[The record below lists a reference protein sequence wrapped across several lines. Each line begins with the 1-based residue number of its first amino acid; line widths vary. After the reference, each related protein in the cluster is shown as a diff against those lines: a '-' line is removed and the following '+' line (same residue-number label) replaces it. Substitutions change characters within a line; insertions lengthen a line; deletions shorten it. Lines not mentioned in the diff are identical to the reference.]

1 MADDGAIYPAWPT
14 LARLTLALA
23 LGLFVGIERERR
35 RKEAGLRT
43 FAFAALIGAL
53 GGLLGSPFSE
63 IALALLGVLIAFLN
77 IETLRTGEG
86 AEITTSAALVVT
98 GFAGLLAG
106 QGHRFTP
113 MAAAIMTAGL
123 LAWKEPLAGFST
135 ALTEAEFRSAVLLAI
150 LAFVIYPVLPRGT
163 IDPWHVVEPRSAWVT
178 VILIAGLGFTNYVLL
193 KIYGARGIE
202 LTGFLGGLVNSTATA
217 TELAQRVR
225 ESGGAFAEAA
235 YRGIVLSTAAML
247 LRNAVILGA
256 LAPAALLAA
265 ALPLTL
271 MFVVAAGAALRRAGP
286 ASAAATGTDE
296 PLPSLTSPFS
306 PFAALQFGLLFLALQ
321 VAGDLAQRMLG
332 YAGLL
337 AVSAVGGLVSSA
349 SAVGAAANAA
359 ATHASPPHVAGWAT
373 VIASLMSA
381 CVTLPIVA
389 RVASNRALVRRVSLV
404 LGLAAVAGAAGA
416 AIQLAASAW

>member
-1 MADDGAIYPAWPT
+1 
-14 LARLTLALA
+14 
-23 LGLFVGIERERR
+23 
-35 RKEAGLRT
+35 
-43 FAFAALIGAL
+43 
-53 GGLLGSPFSE
+53 
-63 IALALLGVLIAFLN
+63 
-77 IETLRTGEG
+77 
-86 AEITTSAALVVT
+86 
-98 GFAGLLAG
+98 
-106 QGHRFTP
+106 
-113 MAAAIMTAGL
+113 
-123 LAWKEPLAGFST
+123 
-135 ALTEAEFRSAVLLAI
+135 
-150 LAFVIYPVLPRGT
+150 
-163 IDPWHVVEPRSAWVT
+163 
-178 VILIAGLGFTNYVLL
+178 
-193 KIYGARGIE
+193 
-202 LTGFLGGLVNSTATA
+202 
-217 TELAQRVR
+217 VR

>member
-106 QGHRFTP
+106 QGHTFTP

-286 ASAAATGTDE
+286 ASAAATGTNE